1 MSLPFILPQ
10 SSSRKITIPVVD
22 VMPESNSPYPGS
34 STTVSIEEVPLA
46 GATLRA
52 NPPLCLAAV
61 WCTEQSDY
69 SIIRSDLGIHVFSQS
84 SSGLLNE
91 LQELIPILWNEY
103 AIASDNSLSSAGAPS
118 KSEFVTSFSKIR
130 PCHANSVKLK
140 RDFAEKVFA
149 EQSPTITFLSITR

>member
-1 MSLPFILPQ
+1 MCGRKTLQIFFAQQMSLAFILPQ
-10 SSSRKITIPVVD
+10 SSSKKITTPVVD
-22 VMPESNSPYPGS
+22 MMPESNSLPPGS

-84 SSGLLNE
+84 TSGLLNE
-91 LQELIPILWNEY
+91 LQELIPILWNEC
-103 AIASDNSLSSAGAPS
+103 AIASDNSLSSAARQV
-118 KSEFVTSFSKIR
+118 KANLLRVFQKFD
-130 PCHANSVKLK
+130 HATQT
-140 RDFAEKVFA
+140 A
-149 EQSPTITFLSITR
+149 